1 MPARKVVSAAV
12 SEPARP
18 LGMAAQVERIKAARP
33 GLSTEQA
40 QIMAL
45 SMEVVTLHKQLAQVN
60 ARVDGQVE
68 VLTKLVEYVMTSQPI
83 KATVAAVP
91 ATPAPAAPAAPAA
104 PVKAS
109 APKRALS
116 FANNARLLSLFG
128 AFLAKYGQDATF
140 TDEIIAKPGAA
151 YLREAAN
158 AFLDTY
164 EGNSTFVLSVQ
175 QRDEDERSVPQL
187 RGILNVMLGQYKR
200 SLS

>member
-12 SEPARP
+12 SEPVAP
-18 LGMAAQVERIKAARP
+18 LGMAARVAQIKAARP
-33 GLSTEQA
+33 ALSTEQA

-45 SMEVVTLHKQLAQVN
+45 TMEVVSLQKSLAQVN
-60 ARVDGQVE
+60 ARLDAQVE
-68 VLTKLVEYVMTSQPI
+68 VMNKLVEYVMTSQPI

-91 ATPAPAAPAAPAA
+91 ATPAPAAPAA